1 MEEIEEVF
9 RIFETLQSLGD
20 GDLSK
25 VMKDLDRLDKAN
37 KRANYVNFERNF
49 PLLFLVAFSRRS
61 STLTT
66 TVISQAFKEIVSFKN
81 MIKPEET
88 NIVTANFMTKD

>member
-1 MEEIEEVF
+1 
-9 RIFETLQSLGD
+9 
-20 GDLSK
+20 
-25 VMKDLDRLDKAN
+25 MKDLDRLDKAN

-66 TVISQAFKEIVSFKN
+66 TVIS
-81 MIKPEET
+81 
-88 NIVTANFMTKD
+88 